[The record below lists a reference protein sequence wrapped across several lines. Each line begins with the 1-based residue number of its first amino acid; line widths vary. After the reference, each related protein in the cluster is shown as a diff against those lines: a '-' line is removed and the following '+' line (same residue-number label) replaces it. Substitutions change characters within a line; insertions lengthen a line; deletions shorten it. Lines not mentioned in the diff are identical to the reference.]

1 MAEALKPVL
10 VVLDQDAIRDI
21 LAGEPLVLEL
31 EPLGA
36 KLTITAMKDE
46 KQENAV
52 LAQLL
57 DAPVPRHMH

>member
-21 LAGEPLVLEL
+21 LAGDPLVLDL

-36 KLTITAMKDE
+36 ELTITAMRDE
-46 KQENAV
+46 EQENAV

-57 DAPVPRHMH
+57 DTPVPRHMH

>member
-31 EPLGA
+31 EPAGIE
-36 KLTITAMKDE
+36 LTITAMKDE
-46 KQENAV
+46 EQENTV